1 MRRTVSGLKGVHDPV
16 KTKLIST
23 IFLSPRNLWAAA
35 STTYWQ
41 MKFLRLV

>member
-16 KTKLIST
+16 KKKLISA

-35 STTYWQ
+35 STTYWH
-41 MKFLRLV
+41 MKFFRLV